1 MRTNL
6 APLSIAVAAAV
17 LTMVARP
24 ALGSTPPAPTPH
36 PVATT
41 TAEEPHPEI
50 REAIGALERARDH
63 LQHAAHDFGG
73 HRREAIKAIEVALR
87 QLHDCLQ
94 FDK

>member
-6 APLSIAVAAAV
+6 APWSIAVAAAV
-17 LTMVARP
+17 LTLVARP
-24 ALGSTPPAPTPH
+24 ALASTPPAPTPH
-36 PVATT
+36 PVVTT
-41 TAEEPHPEI
+41 VAEPHPEI

-73 HRREAIKAIEVALR
+73 HRREALKAIEVALR
-87 QLHDCLQ
+87 QLHDCLE